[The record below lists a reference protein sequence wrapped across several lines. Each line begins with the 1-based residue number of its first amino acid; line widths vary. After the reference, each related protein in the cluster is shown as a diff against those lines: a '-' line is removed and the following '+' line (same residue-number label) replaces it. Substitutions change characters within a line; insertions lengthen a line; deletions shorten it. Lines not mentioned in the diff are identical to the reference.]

1 MREFLNYIVEISSR
15 FDETLKGPVLI
26 VTHYDSDGLSAG
38 SIMAMTLYKLDIPF
52 HLTVVS
58 QLTESVLKNLP
69 KYPYVVFT
77 DLGSGYLG
85 VVSKAIKTNVLI
97 LDHHIPSGAEAE
109 KRILHINPHL
119 FNLDGATEVSGAG
132 VTYFF
137 SKMLLGADGW
147 LASLAVIGA
156 LGDLQDKNRERKLKG
171 LNSLIVNDAEEAGY
185 LQVEE
190 DLIFFGRETKPIHK
204 AISSSIEPYI
214 PGLSGREDL
223 VLQLLIKNGIEVMS
237 EERWRVLSDL
247 SPEEKEKVFAAI
259 LDHMISLGIDISQVP
274 PLIGHVYTLVRE
286 ARLSPLRDCREFSAL
301 LNSCGKLNRHGL
313 AVAVCLGERGSL
325 FREALELSSTY
336 KKTLGEA
343 LEKVVSIP
351 GGIQDRGSFL
361 LIRGEGLV
369 DERLISSLVSILS
382 TSPPYNVDKP
392 LIGYTSIDEKNY
404 KISARSSN
412 PKLNLSRIIGKAS
425 ESVSGMGGG
434 HEMAAGAI
442 IPKKKFQ
449 LFLKNVERLLS
460 T

>member
-1 MREFLNYIVEISSR
+1 MREFLNYVLEISSR
-15 FDETLKGPVLI
+15 FDETLKGPALI

-38 SIMAMTLYKLDIPF
+38 SIMATTLYKLDIPF
-52 HLTVVS
+52 HLTVAS

-85 VVSKAIKTNVLI
+85 AISKRIKTNVLI

-132 VTYFF
+132 VAYFF

-247 SPEEKEKVFAAI
+247 SPEEKEKVFAA
-259 LDHMISLGIDISQVP
+259 
-274 PLIGHVYTLVRE
+274 
-286 ARLSPLRDCREFSAL
+286 
-301 LNSCGKLNRHGL
+301 
-313 AVAVCLGERGSL
+313 
-325 FREALELSSTY
+325 
-336 KKTLGEA
+336 
-343 LEKVVSIP
+343 
-351 GGIQDRGSFL
+351 
-361 LIRGEGLV
+361 
-369 DERLISSLVSILS
+369 
-382 TSPPYNVDKP
+382 
-392 LIGYTSIDEKNY
+392 
-404 KISARSSN
+404 
-412 PKLNLSRIIGKAS
+412 
-425 ESVSGMGGG
+425 
-434 HEMAAGAI
+434 
-442 IPKKKFQ
+442 
-449 LFLKNVERLLS
+449 
-460 T
+460 